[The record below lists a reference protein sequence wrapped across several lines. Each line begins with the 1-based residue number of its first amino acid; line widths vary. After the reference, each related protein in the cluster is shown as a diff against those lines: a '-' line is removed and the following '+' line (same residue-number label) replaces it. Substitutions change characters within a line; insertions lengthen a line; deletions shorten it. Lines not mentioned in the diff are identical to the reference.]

1 MNLDP
6 RTMVL
11 VMITSTLLIGGGLLA
26 VARGYFGEVT
36 GAYRWAVA
44 TLIQSLGWFITGAL
58 RGLAPDVVSIVLGP
72 FLIQAGLMIYL
83 FVLHE
88 FEAVPVERRWY
99 YALMTADLT
108 LATCCSLLLPG
119 MATRPVITA
128 VTAGTITLRSA
139 YVLWSGPNGRVASH
153 RFVASVFAVCGLIIV
168 LRGLVFLVADPAW
181 VSPVAPNALTSVSL
195 MVFFVVA
202 VVLPFGFV
210 LMCNDRYAAQR
221 EHAENALSAAALVD
235 ALTNL
240 PNRAMVTNRLSRL
253 SAESNPS
260 HGPYAVLF
268 IDINNFKYVNDSL
281 GHQAGDQLLIDTGE
295 RLTRVIRS
303 RDTVTRRHESVAGRF
318 GGDEFV
324 LILDRLAAPEE
335 AAAVADRILEAMAA
349 PFSLEGQR
357 VTVQCSIGIS
367 ISGRTGGT
375 AGTEDLLREADTAMY
390 RAKSAGRANFV
401 IFDQSMHVQ
410 ARRRLTLESDL
421 RAALDSNQIRAHYQ
435 PIVNLSTGSITAFEA
450 LARWTHPEQG
460 MIPPD
465 MFIPIAEETGLIVQV
480 GQRMLEQAAA
490 TLEQMNRLPGGESVC
505 MNVNV
510 SRRELMHPEFLANVR
525 RTVAAL
531 SVAPRRLRLEI
542 TETAVSGFA
551 SVPVLELLRELKAL
565 GVEIHLD
572 DFGTGQSSLSLLRS
586 LPLDGIK
593 IDRSFIE
600 RSTGD
605 VQAITILNAIVALG
619 RNLGKAVTVEG
630 VADTSQV
637 ATVLALEGDLV
648 QGYLFGRPM
657 PAAEAETLL
666 GVDFSPRYVAA

>member
-26 VARGYFGEVT
+26 VTRGYFGAVT

-44 TLIQSLGWFITGAL
+44 TLIQSAGWFITGAL
-58 RGLAPDVVSIVLGP
+58 RGVAPDVVSVILGP
-72 FLIQAGLMIYL
+72 CLIQAGLMIYL
-83 FVLHE
+83 FVLHD

-99 YALMTADLT
+99 YALLTADLI
-108 LATCCSLLLPG
+108 LATCFAVLVPG
-119 MATRPVITA
+119 MALRPVITA
-128 VTAGTITLRSA
+128 ATAGTIALRSA
-139 YVLWSGPNGRVASH
+139 YVLWSGPNARVASH
-153 RFVASVFAVCGLIIV
+153 RFMAGVFAVCGLIIV
-168 LRGLVFLVADPAW
+168 ARGVAFLVADQAW
-181 VSPVAPNALTSVSL
+181 VTPTAPNVVTSVSL
-195 MVFFVVA
+195 MVFYVVA
-202 VVLPFGFV
+202 VVVSFGFV
-210 LMCNDRYAAQR
+210 LMCNDRYASQR
-221 EHAENALSAAALVD
+221 AHAENALHAAALVD
-235 ALTNL
+235 ALTKL

-253 SAESNPS
+253 SADANP
-260 HGPYAVLF
+260 GDGLYAVLF

-295 RLTRVIRS
+295 RLTNVVRS
-303 RDTVTRRHESVAGRF
+303 RDTVTRRPESVAGRF

-324 LILDRLAAPEE
+324 LILERLTAPEE
-335 AAAVADRILEAMAA
+335 AAAVADRILHAMAA
-349 PFSLEGQR
+349 PFTLEGQR

-367 ISGRTGGT
+367 ISGRTGRG
-375 AGTEDLLREADTAMY
+375 AATEDLLREADTAMY
-390 RAKSAGRANFV
+390 RAKSAGGASFV
-401 IFDQSMHVQ
+401 IFDESMHVQ

-421 RAALDSNQIRAHYQ
+421 RAALESNQIRAHYQ

-450 LARWTHPEQG
+450 LARWTHPEHG
-460 MIPPD
+460 VIPPD

-490 TLEQMNRLPGGESVC
+490 TLEQMNRLPGGDTVC

-510 SRRELMHPEFLANVR
+510 SRRELMHPGFLANVR
-525 RTVAAL
+525 DTVAAL

-551 SVPVLELLRELKAL
+551 SVPVSELLRELKAL

-637 ATVLALEGDLV
+637 STVLALEGDLV
-648 QGYLFGRPM
+648 QGYLFGKPM